1 MSSLRYINNISI
13 RDDTLKSVE
22 TMLKYPYE
30 NGGVKRVHIGETAV
44 KVENKNISQ
53 RCKAM
58 KEAGYGL
65 DDYFIEFN
73 SNILPQVEE
82 TLRNRY
88 NLSYTHCCTVIIPP
102 GQCMPAHSDT
112 YSYLMRY
119 MTKDFNS
126 VTYDLKQDVRRYLVF
141 LKDWQAGQALGAENT
156 IKCGWKIG
164 GVYEWDYKAVHWCSN
179 SSLLPTVFF
188 EITGLNLEKK

>member
-1 MSSLRYINNISI
+1 MDSLRHLSRIDISGN
-13 RDDTLKSVE
+13 TLEDVDSL
-22 TMLKYPYE
+22 LKQPYQ
-30 NGGVKRVHIGETAV
+30 NGGIKRVHIGDTAV

-53 RCKAM
+53 RCKTM
-58 KEAGYGL
+58 KEVGYGL

-73 SNILPQVEE
+73 SDILPQVEE
-82 TLRNRY
+82 TLKNKY
-88 NLSYTHCCTVIIPP
+88 NLSYAHCCMVIIPP

-119 MTKDFNS
+119 MAKDFTS
-126 VTYDLKQDVRRYLVF
+126 VVYDLKQDVRRYLVF
-141 LKDWQAGQALGAENT
+141 LKDWQAGQVLGAENT
-156 IKCGWKIG
+156 VKCEWKIG
-164 GVYEWDYKAVHWCSN
+164 DVYEWDYKATHWCSN